1 MSGQLI
7 SRITDMIKSEEWNAT
22 SLEDASAKV
31 SNVMVKALMAGI
43 AYDSRKHAHLF
54 RALVEMLKG
63 EARPLT
69 EGGYEMLGKTIAEHI
84 NVELKMMRD
93 VEELIK
99 VIGDE
104 RLKYVLRYILDDEKR
119 HHALLLGLQEAVN
132 RRELVT
138 EFEWLNI
145 VWKDV
150 PFFF

>member
-1 MSGQLI
+1 MSGQLTSMI
-7 SRITDMIKSEEWNAT
+7 MDMVKYEEWNAT
-22 SLEDASAKV
+22 GLENASLNV

-43 AYDSRKHAHLF
+43 AYDSRKHAYLF
-54 RALVEMLKG
+54 RALVEMLRG
-63 EARPLT
+63 ESKPLT
-69 EGGYEMLGKTIAEHI
+69 ESEYGMLGKAITEHI

-93 VEELIK
+93 IEELMN

-104 RLKYVLRYILDDEKR
+104 RLKYVLKYILDDEKR

-138 EFEWLNI
+138 EFDWLNI

>member
-1 MSGQLI
+1 
-7 SRITDMIKSEEWNAT
+7 
-22 SLEDASAKV
+22 
-31 SNVMVKALMAGI
+31 
-43 AYDSRKHAHLF
+43 
-54 RALVEMLKG
+54 
-63 EARPLT
+63 
-69 EGGYEMLGKTIAEHI
+69 MLGKAITEHI

-93 VEELIK
+93 IEELMN

-104 RLKYVLRYILDDEKR
+104 RLKYVLKYILDDEKR

-138 EFEWLNI
+138 EFDWLNI